1 MFSLNDDIR
10 SDLRTIADGLLLLLA
25 LCMGVLA
32 LFLIFWWDSTL
43 PNPFAEVSPT
53 EFLQTGALIASTAL
67 FFREALRRPDMSRA
81 LVLVG
86 GFIGCMLIREQDY
99 FLDPICHGCWK
110 WPALALAGS
119 CILYALRRPAEAVA
133 QLARFVR
140 WRWFPVLLTGLV
152 IVLAYSR
159 LFGMG
164 LVWRG
169 MLSTECWHLAKT
181 AMEES
186 AELLGYLL
194 VTFSAVLQSWEF
206 RRRDSLTE
214 CGN

>member
-1 MFSLNDDIR
+1 MLPLNSETR
-10 SDLRTIADGLLLLLA
+10 ADLRTIADGLLLLLSF
-25 LCMGVLA
+25 CMGVLA

-53 EFLQTGALIASTAL
+53 EFLQTIALIASTAL
-67 FFREALRRPDMSRA
+67 YFREALRRPDMGRA

-86 GFIGCMLIREQDY
+86 GFLGCMLIREQDY
-99 FLDPICHGCWK
+99 FLDPISHGCWK
-110 WPALALAGS
+110 WPAIALAVA
-119 CILYALRRPAEAVA
+119 CLAHALRRPAEAVA

-140 WRWFPVLLTGLV
+140 WRWFSVLLMGLV

-164 LVWRG
+164 MVWRG

-194 VTFSAVLQSWEF
+194 ITFSAVLQSWEF
-206 RRRDSLTE
+206 RRRQSLTE
-214 CGN
+214 CGG